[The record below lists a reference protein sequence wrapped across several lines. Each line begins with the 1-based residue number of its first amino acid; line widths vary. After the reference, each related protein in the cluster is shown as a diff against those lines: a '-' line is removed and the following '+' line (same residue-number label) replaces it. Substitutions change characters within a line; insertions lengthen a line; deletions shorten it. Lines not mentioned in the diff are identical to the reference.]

1 MHTTSNSSLAFTRL
15 CAFRASAAILVV
27 ALASSLA
34 FGQDKVGTT
43 AAQFLSISVGPRAMG
58 MGSAYVA
65 EGRDASAL
73 YWNPGAFQQAGRSEL
88 LFSHTNWLV
97 GSKFQWFGFMYNF
110 GDENALGLSLT
121 QLDYGEDDVTTVTQ
135 PTGTGERW
143 SARDMAVSL
152 SYCRRL
158 TDRFSMGATVKYIGQ
173 RIWNETASS
182 FAFDLGLLFVTG
194 FNGMRLGV
202 TMTNFGGDLK
212 MDGRDLLI
220 RVDIDPANSGSNK
233 ALTGSLKTD
242 PWALPLQFRVGL
254 AMDVIQMSDIR
265 LTVATDAVRPND
277 NAPYV
282 NAGGELAWNEM
293 VFVRGGY
300 KSLFLN
306 DREDGLALGA
316 GVRYTQPGLGSI
328 EVNYAYTQ
336 FGVFGNLNTFALAI
350 AF

>member
-1 MHTTSNSSLAFTRL
+1 V
-15 CAFRASAAILVV
+15 AILVLFFLIF
-27 ALASSLA
+27 AGAA
-34 FGQDKVGTT
+34 EAQDKVGTT
-43 AAQFLSISVGPRAMG
+43 AAQFLGIAVGPRAIS

-65 EGRDASAL
+65 EARDVSSL

-88 LFSHTNWLV
+88 MFSQTNWLV

-143 SARDMAVSL
+143 SARDLSVGL

-158 TDRFSMGATVKYIGQ
+158 TDQFSMGATVKYIGQ
-173 RIWNETASS
+173 RIWNESASS
-182 FAFDLGLLFVTG
+182 FAFDLGLLYVTG
-194 FNGMRLGV
+194 FHGLRLGV

-212 MDGRDLLI
+212 MDGRDLYV

-233 ALTGSLKTD
+233 SLTGSLKTD

-254 AMDVIQMSDIR
+254 AMDVLQVSDIR
-265 LTVATDAVRPND
+265 LTVAADAVRPND
-277 NAPYV
+277 NVSYV

-300 KSLFLN
+300 KSLGLQ
-306 DREDGLALGA
+306 DREDGLSLGA
-316 GVRYTQPGLGSI
+316 GLRYTQPGLGSLEI
-328 EVNYAYTQ
+328 NYAYTQ